1 MLRTRIDGGN
11 VDSDVTRRVNHA
23 LPACRTCGDATFRM
37 RTVNNVGESVLL
49 HRATLL
55 HTPDPFFFFRL
66 FGEEDP
72 RRRLPS
78 LFLRRYFIRGCVC
91 MIDVNVYDVLGSP
104 AHETRLAELAR
115 SLSQLA

>member
-11 VDSDVTRRVNHA
+11 VDSNVAWRLDRA

-37 RTVNNVGESVLL
+37 RTVDNVGESVLL
-49 HRATLL
+49 HRDTPL
-55 HTPDPFFFFRL
+55 HTPDPFFLFRL

-78 LFLRRYFIRGCVC
+78 LFLQRYFIR
-91 MIDVNVYDVLGSP
+91 
-104 AHETRLAELAR
+104 
-115 SLSQLA
+115 

>member
-11 VDSDVTRRVNHA
+11 VDSDVARRGNHA

-37 RTVNNVGESVLL
+37 RAVNNVGESVLL
-49 HRATLL
+49 HRDAPL

-72 RRRLPS
+72 RRRPPS
-78 LFLRRYFIRGCVC
+78 LFLQRYFIRGCVC
-91 MIDVNVYDVLGSP
+91 MIDVNVYDVLGGCVV
-104 AHETRLAELAR
+104 
-115 SLSQLA
+115 